1 MRKITDLKPAVVWRF
16 FDEITKI
23 PRPSKKEGKINAY
36 LHKFAEDRGLSY
48 KTDEVGNTV
57 IYKAA
62 SEGMENKPVVILQ
75 SHVDMVTEKN
85 GDVDFDFDNDPI
97 RAYVDG
103 EWVKAEGTTLGAD
116 CGIGMAVALAVLD
129 SVDIQHP
136 AIEALFTVDEETGMT
151 GAKYI
156 GTSLLTGKYF
166 INLDSEDEGEVFIGC
181 AGGIDTL
188 AYYEVAEERPKHGL
202 ITFRAAVRG
211 LQGGHSGDDIH
222 KGYANANRLLARFVF
237 EKWNEFWMELT
248 GFDGGNLRNAIPR
261 EAECIL
267 RVPPDQA
274 PAFRVAF
281 EEYSAAVKKEYED
294 TEPDMELTLDSI
306 EKVPLTVWSRDTSLN
321 IISAIVK
328 VPNGVVSMSPSIPDF
343 VETSTNL
350 ASVKQTGSEV
360 VITTSQRSS
369 VEEDKMALAAE
380 MEKIF
385 DRYGAKVEHSDGYPG
400 WTPNPD
406 SELLEIFKES
416 YRALFGRN
424 IAVKAIHAGLECGL
438 ILEKYP
444 KLDMVSVGPTIRRV
458 HSPDEKIEIATVDMF
473 WRLML
478 EVLKKI

>member
-1 MRKITDLKPAVVWRF
+1 
-16 FDEITKI
+16 
-23 PRPSKKEGKINAY
+23 
-36 LHKFAEDRGLSY
+36 
-48 KTDEVGNTV
+48 
-57 IYKAA
+57 
-62 SEGMENKPVVILQ
+62 
-75 SHVDMVTEKN
+75 
-85 GDVDFDFDNDPI
+85 
-97 RAYVDG
+97 
-103 EWVKAEGTTLGAD
+103 
-116 CGIGMAVALAVLD
+116 
-129 SVDIQHP
+129 
-136 AIEALFTVDEETGMT
+136 
-151 GAKYI
+151 
-156 GTSLLTGKYF
+156 
-166 INLDSEDEGEVFIGC
+166 
-181 AGGIDTL
+181 
-188 AYYEVAEERPKHGL
+188 
-202 ITFRAAVRG
+202 
-211 LQGGHSGDDIH
+211 
-222 KGYANANRLLARFVF
+222 
-237 EKWNEFWMELT
+237 MELT

-281 EEYSAAVKKEYED
+281 EKYSAAVKKEYED
-294 TEPDMELTLDSI
+294 TEPDMELTLDSV

-350 ASVKQTGSEV
+350 ASVKQTGNEV